1 MTKKFYNMIKINN
14 LDFAYKNT
22 QVFKHISLEFKKGNI
37 YGLLGENGVGKTTLL
52 KLICGLQ
59 KPQHGSV
66 TVDGHIPSMRQPQFL
81 QNVYFLPEEVITE
94 DTTPEKF
101 VQKIGVFYPRYDFA
115 LFNQLMKEL
124 EVDLAKKF
132 NELSHGQKKKAL
144 LACALSLQTD
154 YLFLDEP
161 TNGLDIPSKAL
172 FRKVISQYCSDATT
186 VIISTHQ
193 VKDVENLIDPIVI
206 LDKDDVLLNASFA
219 EITDKKLTVEST
231 MGVAITDEDGNS
243 DRRPIFADGTAIEE
257 VLVSGDTTKPEHD
270 KKVVQTKLTYVV
282 DVRKPYK
289 LTPDSKVNTNGLK
302 VTDTKS
308 A

>member
-1 MTKKFYNMIKINN
+1 MIKINN

-22 QVFKHISLEFKKGNI
+22 QVFKNISLEFEKGNI

-59 KPQHGSV
+59 KPQHGNV
-66 TVDGHIPSMRQPQFL
+66 TVDGLNPSERQPQLL
-81 QNVYFLPEEVITE
+81 QNVYLLPEEVITE

-101 VQKIGVFYPRYDFA
+101 VQKIGVFYPRFDFE
-115 LFNQLMKEL
+115 LFNKLMKEL
-124 EVDLAKKF
+124 EVDLSKKF

-144 LACALSLQTD
+144 LACALSLRTD

-172 FRKVISQYCSDATT
+172 FRKVISEYCTDDTT

-206 LDKDDVLLNASFA
+206 IDHDDVLMNANFA
-219 EITDKKLTVEST
+219 QITKKIYFEYGQERIADAYYTEMLPGGYINVMPNVNNEESNVNIEALFNAVMKNKEQIKKL
-231 MGVAITDEDGNS
+231 M
-243 DRRPIFADGTAIEE
+243 
-257 VLVSGDTTKPEHD
+257 
-270 KKVVQTKLTYVV
+270 Q
-282 DVRKPYK
+282 
-289 LTPDSKVNTNGLK
+289 
-302 VTDTKS
+302 
-308 A
+308 

>member
-1 MTKKFYNMIKINN
+1 MIKINN

-22 QVFKHISLEFKKGNI
+22 QVFRRISLEFQKGNI

-59 KPQHGSV
+59 KPQHGEV
-66 TVDGHIPSMRQPQFL
+66 TVDGFVPSERKPEFL

-101 VQKIGVFYPRYDFA
+101 IKKTGVFYPRYDYE
-115 LFNQLMKEL
+115 LFNKLMKEL
-124 EVDLAKKF
+124 EVDLNKKF

-144 LACALSLQTD
+144 LACAMSLKTD

-172 FRKVISQYCSDATT
+172 FRKVISQYCNDETT

-206 LDKDDVLLNASFA
+206 LDRDDVLLNASFSQ
-219 EITDKKLTVEST
+219 ITEKIFFEYGPERLDNAYYTEMLPGGYINVMRNVNNEESN
-231 MGVAITDEDGNS
+231 IN
-243 DRRPIFADGTAIEE
+243 IEALFNAVMKNKE
-257 VLVSGDTTKPEHD
+257 TIKNLMK
-270 KKVVQTKLTYVV
+270 
-282 DVRKPYK
+282 
-289 LTPDSKVNTNGLK
+289 
-302 VTDTKS
+302 
-308 A
+308 